1 MDKLDRIQQLHRI
14 FKSHKRPVSIAKIA
28 DRLQC
33 TDRNAKRIIYE
44 LRDRFLAPIEYDET
58 AKGWHYDKNQPEPY
72 ELPGLWLTSQEIE
85 GFSVILNLL
94 KSLQADE
101 FSQNLKPIERSLHKL
116 LEANGVDS
124 SVFSQHIKLI
134 HRGDIQSNYKV
145 LVTATEAIN
154 NQRRLDIQYKDYK
167 GAVTKRTISPLTL
180 VHYCDNWYL
189 DAWCHKREAL
199 RSFLLSRVIKTAVST
214 EAAKKVDQTQKEEH
228 FASAYGIFAGK
239 AKHMAEIAF
248 FSDVAREVAA
258 KQWHPEQELTWEP
271 DNSLLLRV
279 PYNDDR
285 ELVRDILKYG
295 NNAEVLK
302 PAALRSKIRNT
313 LRGMW
318 QIYG

>member
-28 DRLQC
+28 ERLQC
-33 TDRNAKRIIYE
+33 TERNAKRIIYE
-44 LRDRFLAPIEYDET
+44 LRDRFFAPIEYDELQ
-58 AKGWHYDKNQPEPY
+58 KGWHYDKNQKESF

-94 KSLQADE
+94 QNLQSDE
-101 FSQNLKPIERSLHKL
+101 FSQNLKPIQRSLHKL
-116 LEANGVDS
+116 LQGNGVDS
-124 SVFSQHIKLI
+124 AVFSQHIKLI
-134 HRGDIQSNYKV
+134 HRGDTHSNYTA
-145 LVTATEAIN
+145 LVSATSAIN
-154 NQRRLDIQYKDYK
+154 HNRRLDIQYKDYK
-167 GAVTKRTISPLTL
+167 GAVTLRTVSPLTL

-199 RSFLLSRVIKTAVST
+199 RSFLLSRVVKTSVSN
-214 EAAKKVDQTQKEEH
+214 EAAKRVSDQQKEEH

-239 AKHMAEIAF
+239 AKHIAEIAF
-248 FSDVAREVAA
+248 FNEVAREVSA
-258 KQWHPEQELTWEP
+258 KQWHPEQETVLESDGT
-271 DNSLLLRV
+271 LRLHI
-279 PYNDDR
+279 PYSDDR

-302 PAALRSKIRNT
+302 PAALRKKMKTI
-313 LRGMW
+313 LRSMW